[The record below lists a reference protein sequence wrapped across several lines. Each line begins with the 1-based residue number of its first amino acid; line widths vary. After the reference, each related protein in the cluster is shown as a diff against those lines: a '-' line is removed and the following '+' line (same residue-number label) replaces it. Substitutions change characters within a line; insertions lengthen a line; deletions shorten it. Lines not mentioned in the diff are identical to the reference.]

1 MAGLTSTG
9 FETRTQAEM
18 LALLEQS
25 LDAAFP
31 GTNVRAGVIQNI
43 IGILSE
49 DSALA
54 WEAIQAVYGAAYADS
69 ASGILLDQV
78 CALTGTTR
86 RAATYSRVTAT
97 VNLNAGVTLAAGKI
111 AAVAGSPDAQF
122 ASVEA
127 VTNSGGTAADVT
139 VVFES
144 LTSGPIAA
152 PASYLTAIVTPAA
165 GWNSITNVASATLGK
180 DVETDAALRLRR
192 VVELAGAGSGT
203 LASIRAAVSRVTDV
217 LSVTAYE
224 NTSSLVVDGRPAK
237 SFEIV
242 VYDVLGAASDA
253 DIAQAIYDTKPAGI
267 ESYGVA
273 DSGAATAD
281 DGTVVTVDFTR
292 ATSLRTYV
300 DAVIVLETGADGPGV
315 IALAQEALEARGATY
330 AVGETAY
337 ASQLICALQDVVGV
351 RAVTSLTVGTIAT
364 PVTTSVAATYA
375 QVIRIVLADVD
386 VTT

>member
-1 MAGLTSTG
+1 MQT
-9 FETRTQAEM
+9 
-18 LALLEQS
+18 LLEEA

-31 GTNVRAGVIQNI
+31 GTNVRAGVVQNI
-43 IGILSE
+43 IGILAE

-54 WEAIQAVYGAAYADS
+54 WEAIQAIYGAAYGDS
-69 ASGILLDQV
+69 ATGILLDQV

-97 VNLNAGVTLAAGKI
+97 VNLDAGVTLAAGKI
-111 AAVAGSPDAQF
+111 AAVAGSPDAQL

-127 VTNSGGTAADVT
+127 VTNSGGAPANVS
-139 VVFES
+139 VIFEA
-144 LTSGPIAA
+144 LTTGPIAA
-152 PASYLTAIVTPAA
+152 PAGYLTAIVTPSA
-165 GWNSITNVASATLGK
+165 GWNSITNVASATLGET
-180 DVETDAALRLRR
+180 VETDAALRLRR

-224 NTSSLVVDGRPAK
+224 NTSSIVVDGRPGK

-253 DIAQAIYDTKPAGI
+253 EIAQAIYDHKPAGI

-273 DSGAATAD
+273 DAGAATAD

-300 DAVIVLETGADGPGV
+300 DAVIVLEPGADGPGV
-315 IALAQEALEARGATY
+315 IALAQAAVEARGAAY

-337 ASQLICALQDVVGV
+337 ASQLICALQDVVGA

-364 PVTTSVAATYA
+364 PVTTSVTATYA
-375 QVIRIVLADVD
+375 QVIRIAFADVD

>member
-1 MAGLTSTG
+1 MAGLTDAG
-9 FETRTQAEM
+9 LEIRTQAEM
-18 LALLEQS
+18 QTLLEQA

-31 GTNVRAGVIQNI
+31 GTNVRAGVIQSI
-43 IGILSE
+43 IGILAE

-54 WEAIQAVYGAAYADS
+54 WEAIQAIYGAAYGDS
-69 ASGILLDQV
+69 ATGILLDQV

-97 VNLNAGVTLAAGKI
+97 VNLDAGVTLAAGKI

-127 VTNSGGTAADVT
+127 VTNSGGAPANVS
-139 VVFES
+139 VIFES
-144 LTSGPIAA
+144 LTTGPIAA
-152 PASYLTAIVTPAA
+152 PAGYLTAIVTPSA
-165 GWNSITNVASATLGK
+165 GWNSITNVASATLGET
-180 DVETDAALRLRR
+180 VETDAALRLRR

-224 NTSSLVVDGRPAK
+224 NTSSIVVDGRPAK

-253 DIAQAIYDTKPAGI
+253 EIAQAIYDHKPAGI

-273 DSGAATAD
+273 DAGAATAD

-292 ATSLRTYV
+292 ATSLPTYV
-300 DAVIVLETGADGPGV
+300 DAVIVLEPGADGPGV
-315 IALAQEALEARGATY
+315 IALAQAAVEARGAAY

-375 QVIRIVLADVD
+375 QVIQINSTDVD